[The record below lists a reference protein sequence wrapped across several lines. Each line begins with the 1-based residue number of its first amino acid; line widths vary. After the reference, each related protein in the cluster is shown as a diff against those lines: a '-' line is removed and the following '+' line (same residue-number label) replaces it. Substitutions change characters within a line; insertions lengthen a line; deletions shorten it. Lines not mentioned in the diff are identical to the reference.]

1 MDKDTIIQL
10 RQQPIEAVAERLG
23 LRVTRHKSLCPFH
36 DDHHASMSYNVR
48 KNTYRCF
55 ACGAHGGTIDLVI
68 NLLRKSFPDACRWL
82 ADSANIIVEE
92 HNPKTQN
99 SKLKIQNSFDASRY
113 ARHFEHPWLSDE
125 AIRFLFDER
134 RLNPRVV
141 RWCRLTSWTD
151 RQGTHWLQTPFF
163 DATGKLIGL
172 QNRNLDYHKP
182 EKEVFH
188 EKDKPNKED
197 CPTKSHHSPPYGG
210 GAGGGATP
218 PRFRFPYGA
227 RCSIY
232 NLPVTA
238 MLRPEEPLYITEG
251 CSDCWAML
259 SAGHKAVAIPSATL
273 LSKADKDLLCNLA
286 ERLGT
291 TFHMYPDRD
300 APGERL
306 FMQLKEVLPS
316 LEHHQLPPDCKD
328 CKDFSDYYMKAQKG
342 HRSPTPWPL
351 PRREGRGMNRL
362 EPYPLAPPP
371 QGGERYE
378 PTANNINNK

>member
-210 GAGGGATP
+210 GAGGEA
-218 PRFRFPYGA
+218 F
-227 RCSIY
+227 SHK
-232 NLPVTA
+232 VT
-238 MLRPEEPLYITEG
+238 
-251 CSDCWAML
+251 S
-259 SAGHKAVAIPSATL
+259 
-273 LSKADKDLLCNLA
+273 
-286 ERLGT
+286 
-291 TFHMYPDRD
+291 
-300 APGERL
+300 
-306 FMQLKEVLPS
+306 LPS
-316 LEHHQLPPDCKD
+316 L
-328 CKDFSDYYMKAQKG
+328 
-342 HRSPTPWPL
+342 R
-351 PRREGRGMNRL
+351 GRGRGRGFF
-362 EPYPLAPPP
+362 PTKSHHSPPCGGGA
-371 QGGERYE
+371 GGEAFRG
-378 PTANNINNK
+378 